1 MIHCPHCNQKQT
13 FWQTYKAFYK
23 MKHWHIICPH
33 CNQEITLTY
42 KDQDKV
48 MFLRIPILLLVLLL
62 LPDNKLYFTIVF
74 LYTLFIPLLYPY
86 LLADTFKN
94 HSS

>member
-1 MIHCPHCNQKQT
+1 MIH
-13 FWQTYKAFYK
+13 
-23 MKHWHIICPH
+23 CPH

-42 KDQDKV
+42 KDQDKI
-48 MFLRIPILLLVLLL
+48 MFLRIPILLLILFL

-86 LLADTFKN
+86 LLTDMFKN